1 MSGGAAAQRMGVIGV
16 ELRQPGSAAR
26 DLGRSRLGFTEE
38 RCTLRGR
45 RSWPAEGHR
54 FAPSPGVPVAALAE
68 EPLLLAEEQR
78 APEFNQ
84 FVIELCR
91 SVGFLP
97 AVYRGTVE
105 SIRGAVDLV
114 AQGRTVL
121 CAPASCVPAHPGVVW
136 RPLTEPVS
144 RYPWSVL
151 WRAADHSKQ
160 VRAMVSCA
168 RELSRELGW
177 LEPSGQAAG

>member
-1 MSGGAAAQRMGVIGV
+1 M
-16 ELRQPGSAAR
+16 
-26 DLGRSRLGFTEE
+26 
-38 RCTLRGR
+38 
-45 RSWPAEGHR
+45 
-54 FAPSPGVPVAALAE
+54 
-68 EPLLLAEEQR
+68 
-78 APEFNQ
+78 
-84 FVIELCR
+84 IELCR

-105 SIRGAVDLV
+105 SIRAAVDLV

-136 RPLTEPVS
+136 RPLVEPVS

-151 WRAADHSKQ
+151 WRAEDHSKQ
-160 VRAMVSCA
+160 VRTTVSCA

-177 LEPSGQAAG
+177 HLPARRPGEGGLAAAVISCADKTCSDWPFPPGCAVRSADRTAILHHDAASLSGTT

>member
-1 MSGGAAAQRMGVIGV
+1 M
-16 ELRQPGSAAR
+16 
-26 DLGRSRLGFTEE
+26 
-38 RCTLRGR
+38 
-45 RSWPAEGHR
+45 
-54 FAPSPGVPVAALAE
+54 
-68 EPLLLAEEQR
+68 
-78 APEFNQ
+78 
-84 FVIELCR
+84 IELCR

-105 SIRGAVDLV
+105 SIRAAVDLV

-136 RPLTEPVS
+136 RPLVEPVS

-151 WRAADHSKQ
+151 WRAEDHSKQ
-160 VRAMVSCA
+160 VRTTVSCA

>member
-1 MSGGAAAQRMGVIGV
+1 MSGGAAAERMGVIGV
-16 ELRQPGSAAR
+16 ELRQ
-26 DLGRSRLGFTEE
+26 
-38 RCTLRGR
+38 LRY
-45 RSWPAEGHR
+45 
-54 FAPSPGVPVAALAE
+54 FVTLAE
-68 EPLLLAEEQR
+68 ELHFGR
-78 APEFNQ
+78 AAAREH
-84 FVIELCR
+84 I
-91 SVGFLP
+91 
-97 AVYRGTVE
+97 
-105 SIRGAVDLV
+105 V

-151 WRAADHSKQ
+151 WRADDHSKQ

-177 LEPSGQAAG
+177 LETSGQAAG